1 MLTCDGDQGCI
12 SYSPS
17 TSSNSPSSSVV
28 NKVRNDLSSIQLQLL
43 NTQLLKIENTTCN
56 GVRPTVQS
64 PNPQTS
70 KPTHH
75 RNINNRISLH
85 PATSQMVIVAVACF
99 PQVEEKHAHFQ
110 MGSGEPD
117 AKHVDLHMVKAQ
129 LDLPCAEGSGSGS
142 W

>member
-17 TSSNSPSSSVV
+17 ASSNSPSSSVV
-28 NKVRNDLSSIQLQLL
+28 TKVRNGLSSIQLQLL

-56 GVRPTVQS
+56 CVQPIAQS
-64 PNPQTS
+64 PNAPKS

-129 LDLPCAEGSGSGS
+129 LDMPCAEGSGSGS